1 MGRINRKKKNILTVS
16 RTTFYRRV
24 LENIATVENNYH
36 SLQPSTSNTPPNS
49 VSPNSVLPN
58 TVSPNSV
65 SLNAVSSN
73 AVSPDS
79 PNSDSS
85 NSVSPNLVPLKTIPT
100 ADELFHKLINDYD
113 YINMSDDDSDSDL
126 EADSESIFQTKLT
139 SWAKESNST
148 LSSITKLL
156 LILRQHGHPYLPKVA
171 QTLLSTPTK
180 HTLITVDPGYYIH
193 IGLEKNLL
201 KIIKQTDP
209 AVLLLID
216 INIDGVPIT
225 NSTKKQFWP
234 ILGRCSQLSSNP
246 FAIGIYY
253 GLKKTDLP
261 SIFLKIFC
269 DEVNKLEDE
278 GFIYNQKKYFIKI
291 NAIICDAPA
300 QSYIKCIISFNG
312 YFGCGKCTQEGEF
325 NRRLFYPEIE
335 FNQRTDSSFRNR
347 LDDIH
352 HKGDS
357 ILEELKID
365 MVLDFPG
372 DYLHLICLGA
382 VKKLMVFWTTGPI
395 PIRQPALKQQHI
407 SARLVNA
414 RQSQPVEFQRR
425 IRGLDELSYFKG
437 SEFRTTLFYTG
448 PVVLKNILS
457 TEEYNNFLTLHIAT
471 RICNDKNLHQYLE
484 IARQLY
490 IHFVRT
496 YIEIYGEEFVSYN
509 IHNLLHVVDDVMRFG
524 VLENFS
530 AYPFESFLGK
540 LKKKIRHGNKILE
553 QAVGRT
559 LEGWDLELEKTVNK
573 YPILKNP
580 KFSDKLV
587 THYLCIET
595 RNAKFKSDDKNSH
608 FMTNNFDIIRF
619 EYAMQS
625 KTDSKIQICG
635 RKYLKKRNLYE
646 TPLESSLIGIFEIPE
661 SSLSAEMVCL
671 KLEDIKCKIFVIRE
685 DGMLAS
691 FPMHDFQ

>member
-1 MGRINRKKKNILTVS
+1 MGPINRKKKSILKVS

-24 LENIATVENNYH
+24 LENIASVQNNLI
-36 SLQPSTSNTPPNS
+36 STQPSTSNASPPSTSNIQPI
-49 VSPNSVLPN
+49 SPNLD
-58 TVSPNSV
+58 SPKSV
-65 SLNAVSSN
+65 SLSS
-73 AVSPDS
+73 DS

-85 NSVSPNLVPLKTIPT
+85 DSVAPDSVPFKRTIPS
-100 ADELFHKLINDYD
+100 ADELFHKLINDYE
-113 YINMSDDDSDSDL
+113 YANMLDDDSDSDF
-126 EADSESIFQTKLT
+126 EDDSESIFQKKLT
-139 SWAKESNST
+139 IWAKETNIT

-156 LILRQHGHPYLPKVA
+156 LLLRQHGHPYLPKVA

-180 HTLITVDPGYYIH
+180 HKLITVDPGYYIH

-201 KIIKQTDP
+201 KIMKQNAP
-209 AVLLLID
+209 EQLFID
-216 INIDGVPIT
+216 INVDGVPVD

-234 ILGRCSQLSSNP
+234 ILGRCSQLSDSI

-253 GLKKTDLP
+253 GLKKPDSP

-269 DEVNKLEDE
+269 DEVNKLENE
-278 GFIYNQKKYFIKI
+278 GFIYNQKFFFIKI
-291 NAIICDAPA
+291 NSLICDAPA
-300 QSYIKCIISFNG
+300 QSYVKCIISFNG

-382 VKKLMVFWTTGPI
+382 VRKLMVFWTTGPI
-395 PIRQPALKQQHI
+395 PIRQPAFKQQTI
-407 SARLVNA
+407 SARLLNA
-414 RQSQPVEFQRR
+414 RQTQPIEFQRR
-425 IRGLDELSYFKG
+425 IRGLDELSFFKG

-457 TEEYNNFLTLHIAT
+457 TEEYNNFLALHIAT
-471 RICNDKNLHQYLE
+471 RICNDKKLHQYLE
-484 IARQLY
+484 IARKLF

-509 IHNLLHVVDDVMRFG
+509 IHNLLHVVDDVIRFG

-530 AYPFESFLGK
+530 AFPFESFLGK
-540 LKKKIRHGNKILE
+540 LKKKIRHGNKVLE
-553 QAVGRT
+553 QVVGRT
-559 LEGWDLELEKTVNK
+559 LEGWDLEIEKTFNK
-573 YPILKNP
+573 WPILKTP
-580 KFSDKLV
+580 KFSDELV
-587 THYLCIET
+587 THFLCIEMK
-595 RNAKFKSDDKNSH
+595 NAKLKSDDKNSH
-608 FMTNNFDIIRF
+608 FMTNNFDVIRF
-619 EYAMQS
+619 EYAIQR
-625 KTDSKIQICG
+625 KPDSKIQICG
-635 RKYLKKRNLYE
+635 RKYLKKGNLYE

-661 SSLSAEMVCL
+661 SSLSAEMVYL
-671 KLEDIKCKIFVIRE
+671 KLEDIRCKLFVIRE

-691 FPMHDFQ
+691 FPMHDY